1 MIKLTVQQYANQVG
15 ISATAVYKQIKNQ
28 VVNSVKENN
37 KIFVVVDDIEREHS
51 SNKVKNND
59 CMKLV
64 TKLLKQL
71 KTKDK
76 EIKRLTKEL
85 SKVTK
90 TKENLYEKVL
100 GYTLEYKPKEDI
112 EEVEISTNKKKKKSK
127 KKKDKK

>member
-1 MIKLTVQQYANQVG
+1 MLVEDKVIEP
-15 ISATAVYKQIKNQ
+15 S
-28 VVNSVKENN
+28 SKE
-37 KIFVVVDDIEREHS
+37 VR
-51 SNKVKNND
+51 NND

-100 GYTLEYKPKEDI
+100 GYTIEHKPKEDI
-112 EEVEISTNKKKKKSK
+112 EIVEVSSKKKKKSK

>member
-1 MIKLTVQQYANQVG
+1 MTKLTVQQYANQLG

-28 VVNSVKENN
+28 VINTVKENN
-37 KIFVVVDDIEREHS
+37 KTFVLVEDKVIEPS
-51 SNKVKNND
+51 SKEVRNND

-100 GYTLEYKPKEDI
+100 GYTIEHKPKEDI
-112 EEVEISTNKKKKKSK
+112 EVVEVSNKKKKKSK